1 MLILYS
7 SPIFPSALCC
17 VEAHYNLDCTFCT
30 PLLILFG
37 HYLKEG
43 LYFDDIVSENDA
55 PDLMQ
60 LSDYASQFDAYY
72 LALDNTDQGQQ
83 DPPRP
88 VQPIPPTLKRI
99 LLGLEDQHPA
109 GYLDAGCTLLD
120 LPSLARAS
128 FIETVEIQKQRT
140 LTDGSFHDFS
150 APIEAART
158 GITCMFALRLYALEL
173 HEWLVNHCLHKM
185 EEHSSKLWIGF
196 GFLADASHQ
205 LNSCQMRQSK
215 FVLVPKHWPA

>member
-1 MLILYS
+1 
-7 SPIFPSALCC
+7 
-17 VEAHYNLDCTFCT
+17 
-30 PLLILFG
+30 
-37 HYLKEG
+37 
-43 LYFDDIVSENDA
+43 
-55 PDLMQ
+55 MQ

-88 VQPIPPTLKRI
+88 VQPIPPTLKHI
-99 LLGLEDQHPA
+99 LQGLEDQHPA

-158 GITCMFALRLYALEL
+158 GITCMFALREYALEL

-205 LNSCQMRQSK
+205 LNSCQVFESNRDKEEDGGS
-215 FVLVPKHWPA
+215 VSTIG